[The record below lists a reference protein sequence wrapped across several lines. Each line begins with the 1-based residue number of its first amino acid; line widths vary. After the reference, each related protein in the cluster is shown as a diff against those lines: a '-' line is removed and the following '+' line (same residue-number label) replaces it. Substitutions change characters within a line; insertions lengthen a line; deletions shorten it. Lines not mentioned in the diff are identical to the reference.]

1 MHKSDQVSD
10 GKIRLLA
17 VDDSVDSA
25 ELVARMAARCGFEA
39 RAISQSDSVR
49 QLIVDWKPDI
59 LTLDLCMPGA
69 DGIDLLSVLKEIE
82 FTGKVVIISGQD
94 SWFRKIAIEL
104 AGTRGVQ
111 VVGDM
116 QKPVDIR
123 ALRQL
128 LAGLAPTA
136 PTVAD
141 AALG

>member
-1 MHKSDQVSD
+1 MSDQVND
-10 GKIRLLA
+10 GKTRLLA

-25 ELVARMAARCGFEA
+25 ELVARMATRCGFEA
-39 RAISQSDSVR
+39 RAISESDSVR
-49 QLIVDWKPDI
+49 NAIVDWKPDI

-82 FTGKVVIISGQD
+82 FTGKVIIISGQD

-123 ALRQL
+123 ALRKL
-128 LAGLAPTA
+128 LTDLAPPASKVTE
-136 PTVAD
+136 